1 MTQNELEFVKI
12 EKCSN
17 KTKATVTNQQ
27 VSERNN
33 N

>member
-12 EKCSN
+12 EKFSN
-17 KTKATVTNQQ
+17 KSKANQQ